1 MDKDT
6 KAANTGGL
14 YKNVKVP
21 VKTVNI
27 VIAVGIAALVLV
39 LIFVTCNNGFKVE
52 FDTDGG
58 SHIDPVIGY
67 YGELLTEPTAPV
79 KEGFTFA
86 GWSLDR
92 DGTMVWDFGADTPDG
107 DLTLYAIWVE
117 KPQD

>member
-39 LIFVTCNNGFKVE
+39 LIFVTCKVE

-92 DGTMVWDFGADTPDG
+92 DGTRVWDFGADTPDG
-107 DLTLYAIWVE
+107 DITLYAIWVE